1 MCSENMSSLIL
12 FFSRWEDEVKKEVPV
27 PECLAKDSSE
37 YTDEDVMV
45 IASYESKVQALQEER
60 ERYKARLQAEI
71 AETRG
76 QSNRSR
82 K

>member
-1 MCSENMSSLIL
+1 
-12 FFSRWEDEVKKEVPV
+12 VKKEVPV
-27 PECLAKDSSE
+27 PECLTKDPSE
-37 YTDEDVMV
+37 YTDENVAI

-60 ERYKARLQAEI
+60 ERYKTKLQTEI

-76 QSNRSR
+76 QLNRFR